1 MGKLKARKTSLFV
14 LLFCFCRLKPLDIE
28 FMKQLHNKVN
38 IVPVIA
44 KADVLTKKEMQRLK
58 KKVMEEIEANG
69 IRIYSLPE
77 CDSDED
83 EEYKEQVRLN
93 LIDSCCFDHSCCF
106 VSGASI
112 ETSSSICCMRR
123 KHFIGGARTQS
134 TRSFVSVGC
143 CGSRKSRSL

>member
-1 MGKLKARKTSLFV
+1 
-14 LLFCFCRLKPLDIE
+14 
-28 FMKQLHNKVN
+28 MKQLHNKVN

-83 EEYKEQVRLN
+83 EEYKEQV
-93 LIDSCCFDHSCCF
+93 
-106 VSGASI
+106 SGY
-112 ETSSSICCMRR
+112 
-123 KHFIGGARTQS
+123 F
-134 TRSFVSVGC
+134 
-143 CGSRKSRSL
+143 